1 MLHKHEADIT
11 ICDWEFAVEQTQKQ
25 ANYYRV
31 ISISAPQDSAFSMG
45 KEVVRLP
52 DAKEVLYLEFD
63 DVTDELQGFALT
75 LNGVVL
81 ATKEDCHKALQ
92 FLSQG
97 EAIIVHCRA
106 GVSRST
112 AIVLG
117 YFLSLHADYNIA
129 IDTLFAIR
137 PCADPNTYVLRLMT
151 EILGRSDEYPQIVE
165 AIRHKQR
172 TSKG

>member
-1 MLHKHEADIT
+1 MTNI
-11 ICDWEFAVEQTQKQ
+11 IISDWVFAVEQTQKK

-31 ISISAPQDSAFSMG
+31 ISISAPEDSALSMG

-52 DAKEVLYLEFD
+52 DAREVLYLKFD

-75 LNGVVL
+75 LNGIVL
-81 ATKEDCHKALQ
+81 ATKDDCRRALQ

-97 EAIIVHCRA
+97 GNIIVHCRA

-117 YFLSLHADYNIA
+117 FLLSLHADYNIA
-129 IDTLFAIR
+129 IDELFTIR
-137 PCADPNTYVLRLMT
+137 ACADPNTYILRLMT
-151 EILGRSDEYPQIVE
+151 EILGRDEEFTLILE
-165 AIRHKQR
+165 AIRRKQKA
-172 TSKG
+172 SN